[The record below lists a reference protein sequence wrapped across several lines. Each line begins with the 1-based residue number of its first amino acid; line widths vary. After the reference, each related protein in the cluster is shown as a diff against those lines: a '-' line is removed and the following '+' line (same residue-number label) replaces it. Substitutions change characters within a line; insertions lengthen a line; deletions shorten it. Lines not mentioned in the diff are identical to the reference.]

1 MTMMLRRTWQCK
13 NRLLLR
19 AQCRQLFS
27 VKDSKDKNE
36 VGSSEG
42 GLSAEEYTQFR
53 KDKLSH
59 IQNWYPHR
67 FEVSHSVKSI
77 LDTFGHLKPSE
88 SDIEQRVSIAGRI
101 SKIRNAG
108 RRLVFLDVYHLN
120 AKMQVKIQE
129 DTFQGDMNDQI
140 RVLRRGDIVGISGY
154 PGRTQA
160 GELSVLAQ
168 KVELLAPCLHLMPND
183 KVELENVDKRFRR
196 RYVDF
201 LGDRGKM
208 EVFKV
213 RSQIIKRIRSFLDER
228 DFLEVETPVLS
239 SKVGGASAEP
249 FKTHHNDLG
258 IDMFMRIAPELYL
271 KQLVIAG
278 FDRVYEIGKQ
288 FRNEG
293 VDSTHNPEFTTCEFY
308 QAYADYKDLM
318 SLTGTLV
325 RKIVTEHFDEELKV
339 PYMMKGRP
347 IILDFKAKFNRYDYF
362 GSIEAALNQSL
373 PSPEEIHQDH
383 ESTRKVLKNLCH
395 QNGIDSSRARSSANL
410 LDKLFGHFVE
420 PELAQ
425 PTFILDHPQALSPLA
440 KPHQSKVGVAE
451 RFEFYIAG
459 QEIANAY
466 TELNDPDTQRRY
478 FQNQSQDED
487 TLVDEDYVQALEFGL
502 PPTGGWGLGI
512 DRLTMIL
519 TNQTRIKEVI
529 FFPTLRPIKK

>member
-1 MTMMLRRTWQCK
+1 MALIRQTWQCSSK
-13 NRLLLR
+13 LLSRTFLR
-19 AQCRQLFS
+19 TRWRQLSS
-27 VKDSKDKNE
+27 VKDNKKDGDGN
-36 VGSSEG
+36 
-42 GLSAEEYTQFR
+42 LSAEEYTLFR
-53 KDKLSH
+53 KEKLSH
-59 IQNWYPHR
+59 IENWYPHR
-67 FEVSHSVKSI
+67 FEVSHSVKT
-77 LDTFGHLKPSE
+77 LMDTFGHLGPSE
-88 SDIEQRVSIAGRI
+88 SDVKQNVSIAGRI

-108 RRLVFLDVYHLN
+108 RKLIFLDIVHLGSRLQI
-120 AKMQVKIQE
+120 KVQE
-129 DTFQGDMNDQI
+129 NTFEGDMNDRV
-140 RVLRRGDIVGISGY
+140 RVLRRGDIIGISGF
-154 PGRTQA
+154 PGRTKA

-168 KVELLAPCLHLMPND
+168 KVDLLAPCLQLMPNN
-183 KVELENVDKRFRR
+183 KVELENMDKRFRR
-196 RYVDF
+196 RHVDF
-201 LGDRGKM
+201 LGDPEKM
-208 EVFKV
+208 KIFRV
-213 RSQIIKRIRSFLDER
+213 RSQIIKTIRSFLDER

-249 FKTHHNDLG
+249 FKTHHNDLN
-258 IDMFMRIAPELYL
+258 IQMFMRIAPELYL

-293 VDSTHNPEFTTCEFY
+293 IDSTHNPEFTTCEFY

-318 SLTGTLV
+318 SLTGKLI
-325 RKIVTEHFDEELKV
+325 RDIVDQHFDEELKV

-362 GSIEAALNQSL
+362 SSIEAALNQCL
-373 PSPEEIHQDH
+373 PSPEEIVRDQ
-383 ESTRKVLKNLCH
+383 ESTRKILKNLC
-395 QNGIDSSRARSSANL
+395 QRNGIDSSQARTSAKL
-410 LDKLFGHFVE
+410 LDKLFGYFVE

-440 KPHQSKVGVAE
+440 KPHRSKVGVAE

-466 TELNDPDTQRRY
+466 TELNDPEKQRQY
-478 FQNQSQDED
+478 FQTQSVDEK
-487 TLVDEDYVQALEFGL
+487 TLVDEDYIQAMEFGL

-529 FFPTLRPIKK
+529 LFPTLRPIEK